1 MIIINQ
7 ATWGNW
13 FSYGDENTLQLDDA
27 KVTQITGT
35 NGSGKSSIPVIIGEI
50 LYGKN
55 ALGKTK
61 AKLSNRYIEGEPTW
75 GIILF
80 TKDDDDYLV
89 NYARRSTL
97 KLSLSKNGIDISSH
111 TTSDTYKTLLSILG
125 YDFKTFWGLIYQ
137 SSKEGLEFLTATD
150 TNRKRFLIKL
160 FNLEV
165 YLHIHELFKTISTQ
179 KNTEIQVIKGKLST
193 IESWIKKNESEDLL
207 PKAIKTVPIIETKD
221 IDEIANLQVK
231 LGNIQTD
238 NKKINDN
245 NTLKQILQDLDTT
258 ILTENIDTPQDLD
271 NLNTEC
277 QKHKTAMA
285 ANNREISL
293 LEAAADKIKELEG
306 ECPTCAQEIDESFQ
320 LSLLDEKETELAIL
334 NAANVQHDLLYL
346 RFSTARTESATL
358 VARQARRNKVEKEL
372 SDLLSQIDQDLTSEV
387 AQDFKIQEQIDVLST
402 NLSQVQGSISV
413 ISKENLT
420 IEAHNSR
427 VIVIKDQL
435 KEYKDQLNEL
445 QNTEAENDNISTKLN
460 IIKKAF
466 STNGLLSYKL
476 EHLSK
481 DLEDQINIYLAELS
495 KGRFQLNFTI
505 AGEKLNVEIIDD
517 GRSIGIEELSAGELA
532 RVNTSTLLAIRKL
545 MAAISSAKINIL
557 FLDEITGV
565 LDDEGKEVLID
576 ILSSETELNT
586 FLVSHEF
593 THPLIPQINII
604 KENKISRI
612 EW

>member
-1 MIIINQ
+1 MIIIKVMK
-7 ATWGNW
+7 WGNW
-13 FSYGDENTLQLDDA
+13 FSYGEDNIVQFDDA

-35 NGSGKSSIPVIIGEI
+35 NGSGKSSIPVIVGEI
-50 LYGKN
+50 MCSKN

-61 AKLSNRYIEGEPTW
+61 AKLSNRYLEGVPTW
-75 GIILF
+75 GKIWF
-80 TKDDDDYLV
+80 DKDDDEYLIDYS
-89 NYARRSTL
+89 RKSTL

-111 TTSDTYKTLLSILG
+111 TTSDTYKTLADILG

-160 FNLEV
+160 FNLDI
-165 YLHIHELFKTISTQ
+165 YLYIHELFKTISTQ

-193 IESWIKKNESEDLL
+193 IQSWIEKNQLEDLT
-207 PKAIKTVPIIETKD
+207 PKQIKIVPIIEPKD

-231 LGNIQTD
+231 LANIHED

-245 NTLKQILQDLDTT
+245 NMLNQLLKNLDTT
-258 ILTENIDTPQDLD
+258 VLTENIEKPLDLD
-271 NLNTEC
+271 KLNSEC
-277 QKHKTAMA
+277 QTFKNYIA
-285 ANNREISL
+285 ANDREIFL
-293 LEAAADKIKELEG
+293 LEAAIVKIKGLEG
-306 ECPTCAQEIDESFQ
+306 ICPTCTQEIDKDFQ
-320 LSLLDEKETELAIL
+320 IGLVTGKVEEIDIL
-334 NAANVQHDLLYL
+334 EVANVANVEMHTKLSDL
-346 RFSTARTESATL
+346 RTKSAELTTKQ
-358 VARQARRNKVEKEL
+358 VKKDNVEKEL
-372 SDLLSQIDQDLTSEV
+372 SNLLSQIDQGLPTEV
-387 AQDFKIQEQIDVLST
+387 SQDFEIQKEIDILSA
-402 NLSQVQGSISV
+402 NLSDLQTQISI
-413 ISKENLT
+413 IGRENLT
-420 IEAHNSR
+420 IEAHNAR

-435 KEYKDQLNEL
+435 NEYKDQLKEL
-445 QNTEAENDNISTKLN
+445 QDTEAENDNVSTKLN

-495 KGRFQLNFTI
+495 KGRFQLSFTI
-505 AGEKLNVEIIDD
+505 VGEKLNVEIIDD

-545 MAAISSAKINIL
+545 MAAISSTKINIL

-576 ILSSETELNT
+576 ILSAETELNT

>member
-1 MIIINQ
+1 MQ
-7 ATWGNW
+7 EVVWGNW
-13 FSYGDENTLQLDDA
+13 FSYGDSNILQLDNG

-61 AKLSNRYIEGEPTW
+61 AKLSNRYRPGEPIW
-75 GIILF
+75 GNILF
-80 TKDDDDYLV
+80 QKDNDS
-89 NYARRSTL
+89 YAVEYNRKSTL
-97 KLSLSKNGIDISSH
+97 KLSLAKNGADISSH
-111 TTSDTYKTLLSILG
+111 TASDTYKTLLDILG

-150 TNRKRFLIKL
+150 TNRKKFLIKL
-160 FNLEV
+160 FNLDV

-179 KNTEIQVIKGKLST
+179 KNTEIQVIKGKIST
-193 IESWIKKNESEDLL
+193 IEEWIKKNESEDLT
-207 PKAIKTVPIIETKD
+207 IKVPNPIPIIDNKD
-221 IDEIANLQVK
+221 IDEIGNLK
-231 LGNIQTD
+231 AELGNIRED

-245 NTLKQILQDLDTT
+245 NTLKQILSNLDTS
-258 ILTENIDTPQDLD
+258 ILTEDIPTPRDISKLQA
-271 NLNTEC
+271 EC
-277 QKHKTAMA
+277 QTFRTYIAE
-285 ANNREISL
+285 NNREISII
-293 LEAAADKIKELEG
+293 ESSIKHIQGLEG
-306 ECPTCAQEIDESFQ
+306 ICPTCSQEIDEEFQ
-320 LSLLDEKETELAIL
+320 EKLLSDKEEELNIL
-334 NAANVQHDLLYL
+334 KNANIKNNDMYETLSEL
-346 RFSTARTESATL
+346 RTEAAELMSKKAK
-358 VARQARRNKVEKEL
+358 QEQVEKEL
-372 SDLLSQIDQDLTSEV
+372 STLLSKIDQTLPAEVKVDSEI
-387 AQDFKIQEQIDVLST
+387 QDKIDILSEKLSSVQNDIREIST
-402 NLSQVQGSISV
+402 ANL
-413 ISKENLT
+413 K
-420 IEAHNSR
+420 IEAHNSK
-427 VIVIKDQL
+427 VIVIR
-435 KEYKDQLNEL
+435 EQLNEYK
-445 QNTEAENDNISTKLN
+445 NTFNTLLKESEESENENTKLG

-495 KGRFQLNFTI
+495 KGRFQLNFSI

-517 GRSIGIEELSAGELA
+517 GRSITIEELSAGELA

-565 LDDEGKEVLID
+565 LDDEGKEALID

-593 THPLIPQINII
+593 THPLIPQVNII

-612 EW
+612 EE